1 MTVVAA
7 PLRPAR
13 GQLHG
18 ATLAL
23 TALPDMPLV
32 RPGDDLAGLLIAA
45 LRRADIAPASQ
56 DVVVAAQKI
65 VSKAEGRLVRLRDVR
80 PSLRATA
87 LAVDTGKDPRMVE
100 LILSES
106 REVVRHAPGLL
117 VTEHR
122 LGFVMANAGIDQS
135 NVEHPDG
142 EELALLLPLDPDASC
157 ARLKTR
163 LDAAFGADIAVLI
176 NDSFGRPWRQG
187 VTGVALGA
195 SGLPALL
202 DMVGQDDLFGRA
214 MRITEIAVADE
225 IAAAASLLMGQ
236 TAAGQPAVHLRGLR
250 WDAAARPAADLLRP
264 RRQDL
269 FR

>member
-1 MTVVAA
+1 MTAA
-7 PLRPAR
+7 TASPSHDKGMLR
-13 GQLHG
+13 G
-18 ATLAL
+18 AALAL
-23 TALPDMPLV
+23 TALPGLPLV
-32 RPGDDLAGLLIAA
+32 RPGDDLAELLIAA
-45 LRRADIAPASQ
+45 LRRAGIAPASQ
-56 DVVVAAQKI
+56 DIVVVAQKI
-65 VSKAEGRLVRLRDVR
+65 VSKAEGRLVRLSEVR
-80 PSLRATA
+80 PSLRAAA

-135 NVEHPDG
+135 NVEHPGG
-142 EELALLLPLDPDASC
+142 EEFALLLPLDPDASC
-157 ARLKTR
+157 ARLKQR
-163 LDAAFGADIAVLI
+163 LDAAFGTDIAVLV

-195 SGLPALL
+195 AGLPALL
-202 DMVGQDDLFGRA
+202 DMVGQADLFGRA
-214 MRITEIAVADE
+214 MRITEIAAADE

-236 TAAGQPAVHLRGLR
+236 TDAGQPAVHLRGLR